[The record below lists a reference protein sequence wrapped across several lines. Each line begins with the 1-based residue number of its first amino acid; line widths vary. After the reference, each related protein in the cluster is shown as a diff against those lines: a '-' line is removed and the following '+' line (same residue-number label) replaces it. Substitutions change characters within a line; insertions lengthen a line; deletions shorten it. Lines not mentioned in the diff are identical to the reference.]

1 MSDKTPAKPVF
12 RTAIILAG
20 GEGKR
25 AGGRDKYFFSYR
37 GETFIKRVIESLESV
52 VDEIIIVAKNE
63 EKCGHF
69 QGIENV
75 HIVSD
80 IVKGR
85 GPIGGLQAGVPEA
98 KGEVIFVSA
107 CDMPFLNPDAVNR
120 LFEHINDHD
129 AIIPAWD
136 EDKIEPLHAIYR
148 RDALEKYLKTH
159 KSLSL
164 RAMIHELNS
173 KFISVEEFRDVDPN
187 LRTFTNINKLEELKK
202 LEEINTI
209 H

>member
-1 MSDKTPAKPVF
+1 MDEENPAKPVF

-25 AGGRDKYFFSYR
+25 VGGRDKYFFSYR
-37 GETFIKRVIESLESV
+37 GETFIKRLIESLETV

-63 EKCGHF
+63 EKCSHF
-69 QGIENV
+69 EGIKNV

-80 IVKGR
+80 IIKGR
-85 GPIGGLQAGVPEA
+85 GPIGGLQAGVPAA

-107 CDMPFLNPDAVNR
+107 CDMPFLNPDVVDR
-120 LFEHINDHD
+120 LFDKINEHE

-148 RDALEKYLKTH
+148 RDALVKYLKAH

-164 RAMIHELNS
+164 RAMIRELHS
-173 KFISVEEFRDVDPN
+173 KYISVEDFRDVDPY
-187 LRTFTNINKLEELKK
+187 LRTFTNINKLEELEK